1 MSRSFTI
8 VSNFIT
14 LQPRILIVFV
24 SFITS
29 PILLG
34 TTFFF
39 LGITYG
45 VVDSCTVLIIQVN
58 NNQSVSKVLQSTFL
72 FSLPFTLAIFSFAF
86 NLVIGLIRR
95 WPGIATK
102 MASGRQGCL
111 NTLSQSLIK
120 PHSTRLCDSVFL
132 QPRRPLAIEHSSTQ
146 MLKTSD
152 RAYFTNTFYAVSSVS
167 CFTHTFVTA
176 YIKSQFTDPQTRLIW
191 ANSINSVVG
200 FLVVIMIFALSRA
213 RFVKI

>member
-72 FSLPFTLAIFSFAF
+72 FSLPFTLSIQYPLLHLQHGHRVDKEMAWHSDPNSQWSSRLWSSRLFKHT
-86 NLVIGLIRR
+86 V
-95 WPGIATK
+95 TK
-102 MASGRQGCL
+102 
-111 NTLSQSLIK
+111 
-120 PHSTRLCDSVFL
+120 P
-132 QPRRPLAIEHSSTQ
+132 
-146 MLKTSD
+146 
-152 RAYFTNTFYAVSSVS
+152 Y
-167 CFTHTFVTA
+167 
-176 YIKSQFTDPQTRLIW
+176 
-191 ANSINSVVG
+191 
-200 FLVVIMIFALSRA
+200 
-213 RFVKI
+213 